1 MNLKLGILAFY
12 AKVMPRLCQGYAKV
26 MPRFKSL
33 SFCALGG
40 SLLQGRS
47 GLGLVALAFF
57 GAVVASLTE
66 SSCHDVMM
74 LQNFII
80 YNYDHQNFM

>member
-1 MNLKLGILAFY
+1 
-12 AKVMPRLCQGYAKV
+12 MPRLCQGYAKV